1 MRLFEFAESNGD
13 PDAQKL
19 LALSKFLSGRADDTT
34 AKKEISSAAFV
45 DLAKSLGVNLTAET
59 LPGVIGQEPLSNIL
73 EPLDQA
79 TGTVRFKGNVEGA
92 PDMSVDQAQAVVDGN
107 AKAAMKRRM

>member
-1 MRLFEFAESNGD
+1 
-13 PDAQKL
+13 
-19 LALSKFLSGRADDTT
+19 
-34 AKKEISSAAFV
+34 
-45 DLAKSLGVNLTAET
+45 
-59 LPGVIGQEPLSNIL
+59 LSNIL
-73 EPLDQA
+73 EPLDQT